1 MKSVVIIGGGFSGTV
16 TAVNIARLSPVP
28 LHITVIDDSPVDCRG
43 VAYSTRNGSHL
54 LNVVAR
60 NMSALADQPNHF
72 VDWLQTRCDY
82 MDEAQAALKER
93 FAPRRVYGEYLH
105 SLFLWHATSLAMEK
119 EFCLRRVC
127 GRVEDITVSGEQ
139 ATVTL
144 DDGRTLPADK
154 VVLALG
160 NQPPADFRMRGL
172 DIESPK
178 YIGNP
183 WRNWEQKL
191 PSPDRDLVVIGTG
204 LTTVDVILTLQD
216 LKWRGKI
223 WAVSRH
229 GLMPLSHF
237 KGFDYPDPLAD
248 EPGPISLRRMVAIF
262 QRHLREVRARGL
274 NPAILVDK
282 LRPHTQRLWQNF
294 SLFEKKQFNRHFRTP
309 WNVTRHRIAPEIHRR
324 LGDSI
329 AAGKLEVVAGRLSHC
344 TESETALTLEV
355 KGPHGARQIEAA
367 AVINCTGPKE
377 RYIPSQSPLITNLV
391 ARGLIQ
397 PDAMNMG
404 IQVAPN
410 FAVLDAQGR
419 ESTLFFALGSILK
432 GTLWETI
439 AVPEL
444 RSQTFRVAE
453 TIARQLSHIDHPA
466 SPITEVHEEVIEYF
480 I

>member
-1 MKSVVIIGGGFSGTV
+1 MKNIVIIGGGFSGTI

-28 LHITVIDDSPVDCRG
+28 LQITVIDDSPVDCRG

-72 VDWLQTRCDY
+72 VDWLATRCDY
-82 MDEAQAALKER
+82 MDETPAALKER

-105 SLFLWHATSLAMEK
+105 SLFLWHATSLAMAR
-119 EFCLRRVC
+119 EFRLERIC
-127 GRVEDITVSGEQ
+127 GRVEDITIAGEQ
-139 ATVTL
+139 ATIAL
-144 DDGRTLPADK
+144 NEGRTLIADK

-160 NQPPADFRMRGL
+160 NQPPADFRLRGL
-172 DIESPK
+172 DLKSPK

-183 WRNWEQKL
+183 WRGWEQKL
-191 PSPDRDLVVIGTG
+191 PPPDRDLVVIGTG
-204 LTTVDVILTLQD
+204 LTTVDVILTLLD

-237 KGFDYPDPLAD
+237 KGFDYPDPLAN
-248 EPGPISLRRMVAIF
+248 ESFPISLRRMTAIF
-262 QRHLREVRARGL
+262 HRHLRDCQARGL

-282 LRPHTQRLWQNF
+282 LRPHTQRLWKEF
-294 SLFEKKQFNRHFRTP
+294 SLFEKKQFNRHFRTT

-324 LGDSI
+324 LNDAI
-329 AAGKLEVVAGRLSHC
+329 TAGQLEILGGGLKQC
-344 TESETALTLEV
+344 EESDTALTLEV
-355 KGPHGARQIEAA
+355 KGPHGARRIEAGA
-367 AVINCTGPKE
+367 AINCTGPKD
-377 RYIPSQSPLITNLV
+377 RYIPSDSPLITSLV
-391 ARGLIQ
+391 ARGLVQ

-404 IQVAPN
+404 IQIAPN

-419 ESTLFFALGSILK
+419 ESNMLFAIGSILK

-444 RSQTFRVAE
+444 RGQTFRVAE
-453 TIARQLSHIDHPA
+453 TIARQLTTGTAAAPLAELHDEI
-466 SPITEVHEEVIEYF
+466 IEYF

>member
-1 MKSVVIIGGGFSGTV
+1 MKNIVIIGGGFSGTV

-28 LHITVIDDSPVDCRG
+28 LHITVIDDSPIDCRG

-82 MDEAQAALKER
+82 LDEPPAALKER

-105 SLFLWHATSLAMEK
+105 SLFLWHATSLALAK
-119 EFCLRRVC
+119 EFRLERVS
-127 GRVEDITVSGEQ
+127 GRVEDITVSGDQ

-144 DDGRTLPADK
+144 NEGRTLTADK
-154 VVLALG
+154 IVLALG

-172 DIESPK
+172 DLHSSK

-229 GLMPLSHF
+229 GLMPLPHF
-237 KGFDYPDPLAD
+237 KGFDYPDLLAD
-248 EPGPISLRRMVAIF
+248 EPGHISLRRMARIF
-262 QRHLREVRARGL
+262 HRHLRECQKRGL

-282 LRPHTQRLWQNF
+282 LRPHTQRLWKEF
-294 SLFEKKQFNRHFRTP
+294 SLSEKKQFNRHFRTT

-324 LGDSI
+324 LSESI
-329 AAGKLEVVAGRLSHC
+329 AAGQLEIVGGGLRYC
-344 TESETALTLEV
+344 EESDTAFTLEIN
-355 KGPHGARQIEAA
+355 GPHGPRRIEAA
-367 AVINCTGPKE
+367 AMINCTGPKE
-377 RYIPSQSPLITNLV
+377 RYIPSDSPLITSLV

-419 ESTLFFALGSILK
+419 ESALLFAIGSILK

-444 RSQTFRVAE
+444 RGQTFRVAE
-453 TIARQLSHIDHPA
+453 TIVRQLTQGTA
-466 SPITEVHEEVIEYF
+466 ALAKLHEEVIEYF

>member
-1 MKSVVIIGGGFSGTV
+1 MKNIVIIGGGFSGTV
-16 TAVNIARLSPVP
+16 AAINIARLSPAP
-28 LHITVIDDSPVDCRG
+28 LNITVIDDSPVDCRG

-60 NMSALADQPNHF
+60 NMSALADQPHHF
-72 VDWLQTRCDY
+72 VDWLETRFDY
-82 MDEAQAALKER
+82 MDEAPAALNER

-105 SLFLWHATSLAMEK
+105 SLFLWHATSLALEK
-119 EFCLRRVC
+119 EFRLVRVC
-127 GRVEDITVSGEQ
+127 GRAEDIAVSGEQ

-144 DDGRTLPADK
+144 NNGQTLVADK

-160 NQPPADFRMRGL
+160 NQPPADFRLRGL
-172 DIESPK
+172 DLQSPK

-204 LTTVDVILTLQD
+204 LTTVDVILTLLD

-223 WAVSRH
+223 RAVSRN

-248 EPGPISLRRMVAIF
+248 EPGPVSLRRMVAIF
-262 QRHLREVRARGL
+262 HRHLREMQARGL

-282 LRPHTQRLWQNF
+282 LRPHTQQLWKNF
-294 SLFEKKQFNRHFRTP
+294 SLFEKRQFNRHFRTL
-309 WNVTRHRIAPEIHRR
+309 WNVTRHRIAPEIHHR
-324 LGDSI
+324 LDEAMAHGQ
-329 AAGKLEVVAGRLSHC
+329 LEVLAGRLREC
-344 TESETALTLEV
+344 TESDDTLTLRVE
-355 KGPHGARQIEAA
+355 GRQGARKIEAA
-367 AVINCTGPKE
+367 ALINCTGPRE
-377 RYIPSQSPLITNLV
+377 RYIPSNSRLITNLV
-391 ARGLIQ
+391 SRGLIE
-397 PDAMNMG
+397 PDEMNMG
-404 IQVAPN
+404 IKIAPN
-410 FAVLDAQGR
+410 FAVVDAEGR
-419 ESTLFFALGSILK
+419 ESSLLFAIGSILK

-453 TIARQLSHIDHPA
+453 TIARQLTEGPAAA
-466 SPITEVHEEVIEYF
+466 SPIAEAHEEIIEYF

>member
-1 MKSVVIIGGGFSGTV
+1 MKNIVIIGGGFSGTV

-82 MDEAQAALKER
+82 MDEPPAALKER

-105 SLFLWHATSLAMEK
+105 SLFLWHATSLAMAKDFLLE
-119 EFCLRRVC
+119 RVS
-127 GRVEDITVSGEQ
+127 GRVKDITVSGEQ

-160 NQPPADFRMRGL
+160 NQPPADFRLRGL
-172 DIESPK
+172 DLASPK

-248 EPGPISLRRMVAIF
+248 EPGPVSLRRMVAIF
-262 QRHLREVRARGL
+262 QRHLRECRKRGL

-294 SLFEKKQFNRHFRTP
+294 SLFEKKQFNRHFRTT

-324 LGDSI
+324 LSESI
-329 AAGKLEVVAGRLSHC
+329 AAGQLEVVGGRLGAC

-355 KGPHGARQIEAA
+355 KGPHGSRRIEAA

-377 RYIPSQSPLITNLV
+377 RDIPSDSPLITNLV
-391 ARGLIQ
+391 ARGLVQ

-404 IQVAPN
+404 IQAAPN

-419 ESTLFFALGSILK
+419 ESSILFALGSILK

-453 TIARQLSHIDHPA
+453 TLVRQLSHTGHPA
-466 SPITEVHEEVIEYF
+466 SPITEVHDEVLEYF